1 LEVLHLRLIIPF
13 DLVDHVVGYLGE
25 APGVAHLILGG
36 GTAVRP
42 EGEVVHCDVAREAV
56 NEVIEWL
63 QDQGVHTRGA
73 ITADVIDTTVS
84 DAAAAAES
92 AAPGQGTDA
101 LVWEELEARTR
112 PESVVTAS
120 FIALMAIAAVIAAVG
135 ILLDSP
141 VLVIGAMVVGAEYGP
156 LAALCVAIVRRRAAP
171 AAVAGRTLLVG
182 LLTAAGAA
190 LVATTVFRLLDL
202 APDRYVLGERELTA
216 FISHPD
222 GMAAVVAVF
231 AGVAGMLSLTEARGS
246 ALVGVLVSVTTI
258 PAAAN
263 VGVATAY
270 AEWREVGGAAIQ
282 LAVNVAALVVAGV
295 ATLAIQARF
304 TTRLPRLAGSS

>member
-1 LEVLHLRLIIPF
+1 VIHLRLIVPF
-13 DLVDHVVGYLGE
+13 DLVDNVVHYLGA
-25 APGVAHLILGG
+25 APGVAHLVSGG

-42 EGEVVHCDVAREAV
+42 KGEVVHCDVAREAA

-63 QDQGVHTRGA
+63 QDQGVHIRGA
-73 ITADVIDTTVS
+73 ITAEPVETTVS
-84 DAAAAAES
+84 DAAAAAEL
-92 AAPGQGTDA
+92 AAPGHGSDA

-120 FIALMAIAAVIAAVG
+120 FVAFMAIAAVIAAIG

-156 LAALCVAIVRRRAAP
+156 LAALCVAIVRRRVAP
-171 AAVAGRTLLVG
+171 AIAAGSTLVTG
-182 LLTAAGAA
+182 LLLAAAAA
-190 LVATTVFRLLDL
+190 LVTTALLRLLNL
-202 APDRYVLGERELTA
+202 APDRYELGDRELTA

-222 GMAAVVAVF
+222 AMAAIVAVF
-231 AGVAGMLSLTEARGS
+231 AGVVGMLSLTEARSG

-258 PAAAN
+258 PAASN
-263 VGVATAY
+263 IGVATAY
-270 AEWREVGGAAIQ
+270 AEWSEVRGATIQ
-282 LAVNVAALVVAGV
+282 LAVNVAGLVAAGV

-304 TTRLPRLAGSS
+304 TTRLPRLAPGR